1 MADTL
6 HPDSRLSRLDDVTR
20 RALTVVTAPRTRPVV
35 ERRNLTARR
44 ALTQRVLSEF
54 DEMPG
59 TCLTLPQ
66 ATRLFGV
73 TPDVCQRIL
82 NDLVGKGLLRRTA
95 DSRFRLSAA

>member
-1 MADTL
+1 MHDTPR
-6 HPDSRLSRLDDVTR
+6 PDSRLAKLDDVTGR
-20 RALTVVTAPRTRPVV
+20 PLSVLTLSNRPQV
-35 ERRNLTARR
+35 ERRNLVARR

-59 TCLTLPQ
+59 TCLTLAQ

-73 TPDVCQRIL
+73 TPEICQRIMNEL
-82 NDLVGKGLLRRTA
+82 IADGRLHRTA

>member
-1 MADTL
+1 MTDTA
-6 HPDSRLSRLDDVTR
+6 HPDPRLAKLDDITLRPLGVMTVT
-20 RALTVVTAPRTRPVV
+20 TRPST
-35 ERRNLTARR
+35 ERRNLTQRR
-44 ALTQRVLSEF
+44 ALTQRMLSEF

-73 TPDVCQRIL
+73 APDVCQRIL
-82 NDLVGKGLLRRTA
+82 NELVAKGLLRLTA

>member
-1 MADTL
+1 MHDAPRPDPRL
-6 HPDSRLSRLDDVTR
+6 AKLDGISRHP
-20 RALTVVTAPRTRPVV
+20 LTVSAPGTRGFI
-35 ERRNLTARR
+35 ERRNHVARR

-59 TCLTLPQ
+59 TCLTLAQ

-73 TPDVCQRIL
+73 SPDICQRIL
-82 NDLVGKGLLRRTA
+82 NELIANGRLQRTA

>member
-1 MADTL
+1 MANTL
-6 HPDSRLSRLDDVTR
+6 HPDSRLAKLDDVTGR
-20 RALTVVTAPRTRPVV
+20 PLTVVALGSNRPSV
-35 ERRNLTARR
+35 ERRNLKSRR
-44 ALTQRVLSEF
+44 TLMRRVLSEF

-73 TPDVCQRIL
+73 TPDVCDRIL
-82 NDLVGKGLLRRTA
+82 NELVGKGLLRRTA

>member
-1 MADTL
+1 MHDTS
-6 HPDSRLSRLDDVTR
+6 HPDSRLAKLDDITR
-20 RALTVVTAPRTRPVV
+20 RPLAALSLGGTRPSV
-35 ERRNLTARR
+35 ERRNVAARR

-73 TPDVCQRIL
+73 TPEICQRIL
-82 NDLVGKGLLRRTA
+82 NELIANGRLRRTA

>member
-1 MADTL
+1 MKHGL
-6 HPDSRLSRLDDVTR
+6 HPDPRLAKLDDITR
-20 RALTVVTAPRTRPVV
+20 RPLSVMTLGGDRPFV
-35 ERRNLTARR
+35 ERRNNATRR

-59 TCLTLPQ
+59 TCLTLAQ

-73 TPDVCQRIL
+73 TPEICQRIL
-82 NDLVGKGLLRRTA
+82 GELVGEGRLRRTA